1 MRDEALLSTDPQPDF
16 AARYGPRALILGGSE
31 GIGASF
37 ATQLA
42 QQGFDLTLV
51 ARNRD
56 ALDATAAAIRAAH
69 GVDVDTQILDLT
81 DPAIQQHVAALF
93 DRQDFG
99 LVIYNAGAVHGV
111 GRFLDQPVDKAVS
124 LVRLNCIG
132 PVVIA
137 HRALSAM
144 RARKRGGLIL
154 LSSMSGLAGSGFV
167 ATYAAVKSFEILLA
181 EGLNWELARDGVDIL
196 CAVATLTDTPAM
208 ARSGM
213 ITGADTAYV
222 PMDPADVAVGALAHL
237 GRTPVWYA
245 AGEAAAAA
253 IQAVPRA
260 DLIDGMSRTSAA
272 LWGLEV

>member
-1 MRDEALLSTDPQPDF
+1 MRDDVQLSTDAMQDF
-16 AARYGPRALILGGSE
+16 VARYGPRALILGGSE

-42 QQGFDLTLV
+42 ARGLDLTLV

-56 ALDATAAAIRAAH
+56 ALEATAETIRAGH
-69 GVDVDTQILDLT
+69 GVDVETQMLDLT
-81 DPAIQQHVAALF
+81 DPAIEQHVATLF
-93 DRQDFG
+93 DRQEFG

-111 GRFLDQPVDKAVS
+111 GRFLDQPVDKALS
-124 LVRLNCIG
+124 LVRLNCTG
-132 PVVIA
+132 PLVIA
-137 HRALSAM
+137 HHALSAM
-144 RARKRGGLIL
+144 RDRRRGGLIL

-167 ATYAAVKSFEILLA
+167 AAYAAVKSFEIMLA

-213 ITGADTAYV
+213 IVGADTAYV
-222 PMDPADVAVGALAHL
+222 PMDPDDVAAGALASL

-245 AGEAAAAA
+245 AGEEVAAAMRAA
-253 IQAVPRA
+253 PRA
-260 DLIDGMSRTSAA
+260 DLIENMSRTSAA

>member
-1 MRDEALLSTDPQPDF
+1 MRDEALLSTDAQPNF

-37 ATQLA
+37 AAQLA

-51 ARNRD
+51 ARNCD

-81 DPAIQQHVAALF
+81 DPAIEQHVAALF

-213 ITGADTAYV
+213 IVGADTAYV
-222 PMDPADVAVGALAHL
+222 PMDPADVAAGALAHL